1 MALPEIVTHQDK
13 LLTIDTN
20 ENPFLKGLVHPG
32 TRVHPL
38 MLDPQNGLWVLRV
51 IFPPG
56 VTLPM
61 HFHTGTVHMY
71 TMSGCWYYTKYPEQK
86 QTAGC
91 YLYEPGGSVHQL
103 KTPASNTEDTDT
115 FMVVTG
121 SNINFLDDG
130 SFLNIM
136 DAGMI
141 KAWVDQAIK
150 DQGVSN
156 MKYITATCPTYSMNP
171 PPRVRI
177 QVGRERR

>member
-1 MALPEIVTHQDK
+1 VALPEIVTHQDR

-20 ENPFLKGLVHPG
+20 ENPPLKGLLHPG
-32 TRVHPL
+32 IRVHPL
-38 MLDPQNGLWVLRV
+38 MLDAYNGLWVLRA

-71 TMSGCWYYTKYPEQK
+71 TMSGCWYYTEHPEQK

-91 YLYEPGGSVHQL
+91 YLYEPGGSIHQL
-103 KTPASNTEDTDT
+103 ETPASNTEDTDT

-130 SFLNIM
+130 SFLDIM

-141 KAWVDQAIK
+141 KAWVDRAIK
-150 DQGVSN
+150 DQGLSN
-156 MKYITATCPTYSMNP
+156 MKYIATTCPTYSMNP
-171 PPRVRI
+171 HPRVRI
-177 QVGRERR
+177 QVERKRR